1 MDGEFAK
8 EIVMLA
14 TTHIAFGTASSLLTA
29 AWLDASAPQTVL
41 MVAGG
46 VLGSM
51 LPDIDHPKSAFGRRV
66 RPVSTMLC
74 AAFGHRGLTH
84 SLIAVVGMSALARY
98 SLRHLDWHP
107 GYSVP
112 FVVGLSAGYLSHLAG
127 DWMSNSGV
135 PLLWPSRRRFVAPLR
150 IFTGDYRERLLALVV
165 SGWIVVHCLP
175 NCAAVLRL

>member
-1 MDGEFAK
+1 MMAF
-8 EIVMLA
+8 
-14 TTHIAFGTASSLLTA
+14 THIAFGA
-29 AWLDASAPQTVL
+29 ASALLAAEWLNVPKAQTVL
-41 MVAGG
+41 MLGGG

-84 SLIAVVGMSALARY
+84 SLLAAIGMSALARY